1 MPKMSGWDKVRLY
14 GGAIAS
20 GSSSFVTGSCIGL
33 LGASLMK
40 NPILK
45 VIWYIGGVSIGV
57 VVGEKVEESFEQTVN
72 TAEEVVTYFK
82 EVRKTVKSAEKD

>member
-1 MPKMSGWDKVRLY
+1 MPKMSGWDKIRLY

-33 LGASLMK
+33 LGGSLMK

-57 VVGEKVEESFEQTVN
+57 VVGEKVEDSFEKTVN
-72 TAEEVVTYFK
+72 SVEEVVTYFK
-82 EVRKTVKSAEKD
+82 EVRKVVKSAEEV

>member
-1 MPKMSGWDKVRLY
+1 MPKMSGWDKIRLY
-14 GGAIAS
+14 GGAITS

-33 LGASLMK
+33 LGGCLMK

-57 VVGEKVEESFEQTVN
+57 VVGEKVEESFEKTVN
-72 TAEEVVTYFK
+72 SIEEVVTYFK
-82 EVRKTVKSAEKD
+82 EVRKVVKSAEEV